1 MVSTD
6 MFVEFARRMAA
17 TQGCPYIAIAQTP
30 NPLRQ
35 LDADAVRARAE
46 NMMGDILEG
55 LTLPAAELE
64 RRIRAQSAKRGAGKS
79 ATRERS
85 KELK

>member
-35 LDADAVRARAE
+35 LQPEAVRARAE
-46 NMMGDILEG
+46 DMMSDILDG
-55 LTLPAAELE
+55 LTLPAPELE
-64 RRIRAQSAKRGAGKS
+64 SRLRAQAASRGAAK
-79 ATRERS
+79 APPVRS
-85 KELK
+85 